1 MSDVLVVS
9 DMRAM
14 AFDAIQYDE
23 SLFRAWNDA
32 KDQHTRDLMLI
43 QQVMRLMLDHI
54 VDTYQ
59 DIEELRDISVM
70 R

>member
-1 MSDVLVVS
+1 MSDILMAS

-14 AFDAIQYDE
+14 AFDVIQYDE

-32 KDQHTRDLMLI
+32 KDQFTRDTMLI
-43 QQVMRLMLDHI
+43 QQVMKLVLDHI